1 MNNLSHGEFLKWANE
16 ELGVYWDFLSAVF
29 SLGGWRHG
37 FGAFWSAHPYLA
49 LGIFLAIPIM
59 GIIFSEGV
67 GLISKIS
74 YILALISFIAGITR
88 IKNEPSEAGMLVLVS
103 LLFASAG
110 AIVQFFF
117 SKAGVPID
125 FAR

>member
-1 MNNLSHGEFLKWANE
+1 MTTILLNK
-16 ELGVYWDFLSAVF
+16 
-29 SLGGWRHG
+29 
-37 FGAFWSAHPYLA
+37 A
-49 LGIFLAIPIM
+49 LFIM
-59 GIIFSEGV
+59 ADINSIFSEGV

-88 IKNEPSEAGMLVLVS
+88 IKNEPSEAGMLILVS